1 MATMI
6 DLGTTDF
13 YIATPSMPSSEFERY
28 STHLFD
34 IWEIHVGQILAL
46 PDYSL
51 LLEIEEGSVKG
62 VGRIGA
68 VLGALYIAIGNYG
81 DFVQGI
87 QTIRSQVSSVGDYLA
102 DQAFNPFA
110 QSSCKAKVRK
120 RSGSLGQLQRLFNK
134 VQSRELTPEQAM
146 IEAEG
151 IFSEEASSNPAFM
164 CDLQKSLETLPLVH
178 QQTSLLPGSTDEE
191 LEILTREVER
201 KPRPS
206 RQHPSAPPP
215 QHIRVE
221 VWRESK
227 NDQRKVRVIQ
237 L

>member
-1 MATMI
+1 MI

-13 YIATPSMPSSEFERY
+13 YIATPSMPRSEFERY

-34 IWEIHVGQILAL
+34 DWENHVGQILSL

-51 LLEIEEGSVKG
+51 VLEVEEGSVKG
-62 VGRIGA
+62 GGRIA
-68 VLGALYIAIGNYG
+68 VVLGALYLGIGNYG

-87 QTIRSQVSSVGDYLA
+87 QTIRGQISSVGDYLA
-102 DQAFNPFA
+102 EQAAIPFKSSGCEA
-110 QSSCKAKVRK
+110 QVKK
-120 RSGSLGQLQRLFNK
+120 RGGSLGQLQRLFNK
-134 VQSRELTPEQAM
+134 VQRREMTPEQAM
-146 IEAEG
+146 IEAEAMFG
-151 IFSEEASSNPAFM
+151 EEASSVPGFM
-164 CDLQKSLETLPLVH
+164 CDLQKSLEKLPLFH
-178 QQTSLLPGSTDEE
+178 QQISLLPEPTEQE
-191 LEILTREVER
+191 LEVSTRENER

-206 RQHPSAPPP
+206 RQIPSAPPP

-227 NDQRKVRVIQ
+227 KGQRKVRVIQ